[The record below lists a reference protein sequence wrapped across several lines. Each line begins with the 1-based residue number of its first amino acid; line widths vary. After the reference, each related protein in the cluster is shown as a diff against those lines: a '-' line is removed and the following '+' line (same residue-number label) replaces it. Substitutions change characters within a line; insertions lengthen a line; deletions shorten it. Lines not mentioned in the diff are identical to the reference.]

1 MKADFEEGPSQ
12 SSPGM
17 VMSPPFLEVA
27 KLKLGGDT
35 EGDILE
41 GMQVSEGALGHQ
53 GSFQP

>member
-1 MKADFEEGPSQ
+1 
-12 SSPGM
+12 M
-17 VMSPPFLEVA
+17 VMSSPFLEVA

-41 GMQVSEGALGHQ
+41 GMQVSEDALGHQ